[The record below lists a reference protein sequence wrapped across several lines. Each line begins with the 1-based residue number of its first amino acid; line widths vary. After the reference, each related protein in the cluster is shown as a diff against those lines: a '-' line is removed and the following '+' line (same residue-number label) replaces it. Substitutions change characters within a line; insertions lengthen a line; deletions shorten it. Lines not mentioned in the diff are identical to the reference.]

1 MHTSFVAELP
11 NLTWYHTWGGGL
23 ILGVIHAHHRGSGSQ
38 CPLFWGFPSVYAFT
52 LCHRTTKFDVITRGE
67 GRVSWG
73 LHASQ
78 PKAAITLS
86 RCGLQ
91 WATEHHGAAHRN
103 SPSLSVNIRQ
113 ALRVLPPLSV
123 TRRDTPSSSNLPWQ
137 KIKRA

>member
-1 MHTSFVAELP
+1 MSPLNRFLQNYEETLMYTPPAKVHHHGFRNARTA
-11 NLTWYHTWGGGL
+11 
-23 ILGVIHAHHRGSGSQ
+23 IQIVIIWQFCYKSA
-38 CPLFWGFPSVYAFT
+38 
-52 LCHRTTKFDVITRGE
+52 
-67 GRVSWG
+67 
-73 LHASQ
+73 

-86 RCGLQ
+86 RCGLR

-103 SPSLSVNIRQ
+103 SPSLSVDIRQ